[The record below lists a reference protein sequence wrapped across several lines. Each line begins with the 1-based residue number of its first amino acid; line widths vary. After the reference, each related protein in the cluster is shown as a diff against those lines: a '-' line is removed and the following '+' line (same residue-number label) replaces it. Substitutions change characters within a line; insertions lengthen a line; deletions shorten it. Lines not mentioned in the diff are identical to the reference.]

1 MTAGDPWSWV
11 RSPECPLSSTCSSFY
26 SRLINDELYWQENQ
40 VLLMYGETMSSRGY
54 LKAMLNVLRAST
66 LHDICPINFDRYCA
80 PIPEQYPRPLLPYQ
94 DPPGL
99 GMRKTRELHGFEAC
113 PVSYRCHP
121 GPPHPSVTPIRITP
135 WIRPQTIIV
144 RQHSHRHLH
153 SGPLAICFCWFVTL
167 NISSIPLT
175 TPYCTL
181 EARVC

>member
-1 MTAGDPWSWV
+1 MMNDIGRKTRCYQCKEKQWV
-11 RSPECPLSSTCSSFY
+11 AEAIWKQCLMFWGLPLC
-26 SRLINDELYWQENQ
+26 
-40 VLLMYGETMSSRGY
+40 
-54 LKAMLNVLRAST
+54 
-66 LHDICPINFDRYCA
+66 ICPINFDRYCA
-80 PIPEQYPRPLLPYQ
+80 AIPEQYPRLSLPYQ